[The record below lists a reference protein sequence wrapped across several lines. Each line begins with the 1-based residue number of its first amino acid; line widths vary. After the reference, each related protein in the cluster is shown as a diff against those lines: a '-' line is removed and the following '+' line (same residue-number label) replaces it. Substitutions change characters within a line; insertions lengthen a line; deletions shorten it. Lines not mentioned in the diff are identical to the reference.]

1 MTLEAALFSP
11 TLLKPVFD
19 ALLLRFRQRRQR
31 ELRRGGEA
39 ALRDAIREL
48 LLPHPDE
55 HRVESKLAQ
64 ARSAGTLSRDMA
76 LAETM
81 LHRHRETRARTA
93 GKAHRSRRRKVAA
106 SATAENG
113 AERVI

>member
-1 MTLEAALFSP
+1 MTLEAALFRP
-11 TLLKPVFD
+11 ALKPVVD

-31 ELRRGGEA
+31 QLRRGGEA

-55 HRVESKLAQ
+55 RRVEAKLAQ
-64 ARSAGTLSRDMA
+64 ARSAGALARDMA

-81 LHRHRETRARTA
+81 LMRHRETRTHTA
-93 GKAHRSRRRKVAA
+93 GKHHLSLRRRGI
-106 SATAENG
+106 ATC
-113 AERVI
+113 VQP